1 MTIMNVDDSATMRR
15 IVTMSLGPNGHSV
28 VEAENGAD
36 ALEKMGKTSV
46 DAIILDINMPVMNG
60 LEFLKVVR
68 GDSKYRNIPVIV
80 LTTQEEE
87 EMRTKALGLGAN
99 GFIAKPFQKETLL
112 ATLKKAAGI

>member
-15 IVTMSLGPNGHSV
+15 IVTMSLSPNGHSI

-60 LEFLKVVR
+60 LEFLKAIR
-68 GDSKYRNIPVIV
+68 GDSKYQQIPVIV
-80 LTTQEEE
+80 LTTQGED
-87 EMRTKALGLGAN
+87 EMRTQALGLGAN
-99 GFIAKPFQKETLL
+99 GFISKPFQKEALL
-112 ATLKKAAGI
+112 ATLKKTAGF